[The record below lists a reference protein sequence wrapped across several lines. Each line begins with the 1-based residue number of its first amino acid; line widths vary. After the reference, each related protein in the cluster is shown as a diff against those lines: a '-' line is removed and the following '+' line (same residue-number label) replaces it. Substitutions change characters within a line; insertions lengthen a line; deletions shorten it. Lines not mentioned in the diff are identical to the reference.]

1 MTRLFLVGCYFHW
14 DWQAYWIWV
23 SFDSLAH
30 RESADLQSGFLLW
43 FADRLIS
50 LARMVAV
57 NKLWLIKSESA
68 AECGQATIEMLD
80 GEVMRLTM
88 KRDLDWQAGQHVYV
102 LLPLAL
108 SDSSLC

>member
-23 SFDSLAH
+23 GPHRLARCQH
-30 RESADLQSGFLLW
+30 ADDQSGFLLW
-43 FADRLIS
+43 FVDRLVS

-102 LLPLAL
+102 LFL
-108 SDSSLC
+108 SVCNDGLL